1 VSPTPPEH
9 LQPYSDAIALTVDD
23 REVRVFQAHEGGR
36 VEYAVRDDR
45 FADGWRP
52 VMDADEIAQ
61 LVASINTRPA
71 DPDPEPDPEAE
82 AADMR
87 ADAEAGQ
94 ADVDDPDAPLPD
106 GHLDWD
112 ASDADGE
119 PDDEDST

>member
-1 VSPTPPEH
+1 MSPTPPEH
-9 LQPYSDAIALTVDD
+9 LQPYSDAVALTEDG

-36 VEYAVRDDR
+36 IEYAVRDDR

-61 LVASINTRPA
+61 LVASINARPA
-71 DPDPEPDPEAE
+71 DPDPEAE
-82 AADMR
+82 AAEMR
-87 ADAEAGQ
+87 AAAEAGQ

-112 ASDADGE
+112 DSE
-119 PDDEDST
+119 PDDENTEE